1 MSGSTRSR
9 GRGASKRN
17 ASQSIRGKHGVS
29 SSMVSTGARGAAAAQ
44 GDANRPTVFDL
55 DEKTQQQIDRTP
67 KPLCGP
73 TGATTGGGN
82 FPAAAGT
89 VMMGTMAGSMSM
101 AGTLAEGT
109 QLGALSS
116 CMQSSAPS
124 MSAASGSMLQ
134 GSLYSNMSGSMMSN
148 NSEERDA
155 SSVALLDKKL
165 EVPKAVDLMR
175 AQEKAEVEAL
185 TADQLEQTASIFL
198 EETSTVLV
206 FDIKSS
212 IVRLDDE
219 AGKEETTTRNAMIDA
234 CMEKKITAAD
244 NFNPRGVNTINLIL
258 KSKQVQ
264 ETAPMSVENS
274 FQVYE
279 FDIFDAFA
287 DAPTDDLGKSST
299 IVLEEVNVNL
309 EEEEEAAN
317 AATTGTDSMVEAGS
331 MAADESGAASMMPGS
346 TMAANQSTMHP
357 HTMPLDANGVPVTAV
372 VPSSGPL
379 PLSSTAKKA
388 LSEKLQVMER
398 MVMQNM
404 YAAKHLLYSGFE
416 LPAEL
421 RMKNELDDEEE
432 DEDEYS
438 EEEDEESD
446 DDEHIDYRLDKL
458 WSFECEI
465 SKGRNVAA
473 VAWSEHE
480 LHRHVLAVAYGETD
494 FSKAATKTGAIMLWS
509 LKNPDFPEHV
519 IECRSGV
526 MSLAFSHTHPNLL
539 AVGLYEGSVCLYDI
553 GRRDKKPFLESDYQQ
568 KHTAPVWELRW
579 VDQNSERGEKLVS
592 ISSDGRITEWTIK
605 KGLEQHDLFKLKKVE
620 NPAKQKEM
628 KSEAFISRNASG
640 FCFDFSPSDPQQYI
654 CGTEEGNIHM
664 CSRSYN
670 HVLQTYNGHT
680 GPVYKVKFSPF
691 HSGLFLSASADWS
704 CKMWHANSGKMLLS
718 YQPNNTPMTD
728 VCWSPSKP
736 TVFATTSFDGRLQVY
751 DIAQNQMDPACTFV
765 VQNEDPVA
773 VADVKPAEGA
783 AGEEEGHEPHEEAEE
798 AKVQATV
805 QKGNRPVALN
815 ALSFGVNSPV
825 VIAGS
830 EDGQVRTFT
839 VHGLSSQQFQKD
851 PVELLE
857 GILMM
862 GQDHTA
868 TVEEH

>member
-1 MSGSTRSR
+1 M
-9 GRGASKRN
+9 
-17 ASQSIRGKHGVS
+17 
-29 SSMVSTGARGAAAAQ
+29 
-44 GDANRPTVFDL
+44 
-55 DEKTQQQIDRTP
+55 
-67 KPLCGP
+67 
-73 TGATTGGGN
+73 
-82 FPAAAGT
+82 
-89 VMMGTMAGSMSM
+89 
-101 AGTLAEGT
+101 
-109 QLGALSS
+109 
-116 CMQSSAPS
+116 
-124 MSAASGSMLQ
+124 
-134 GSLYSNMSGSMMSN
+134 
-148 NSEERDA
+148 
-155 SSVALLDKKL
+155 
-165 EVPKAVDLMR
+165 
-175 AQEKAEVEAL
+175 
-185 TADQLEQTASIFL
+185 
-198 EETSTVLV
+198 
-206 FDIKSS
+206 
-212 IVRLDDE
+212 
-219 AGKEETTTRNAMIDA
+219 
-234 CMEKKITAAD
+234 
-244 NFNPRGVNTINLIL
+244 
-258 KSKQVQ
+258 
-264 ETAPMSVENS
+264 
-274 FQVYE
+274 
-279 FDIFDAFA
+279 
-287 DAPTDDLGKSST
+287 
-299 IVLEEVNVNL
+299 NL

-317 AATTGTDSMVEAGS
+317 AATSGTDSMVEAGS

-346 TMAANQSTMHP
+346 TMAPNQSTMHP

-438 EEEDEESD
+438 EEDEESD

-458 WSFECEI
+458 WSFECAI
-465 SKGRNVAA
+465 SEGRNVAA

-553 GRRDKKPFLESDYQQ
+553 GRRDKKSFLESDYQQ

-605 KGLEQHDLFKLKKVE
+605 KGLEHHDLFKLKKVE
-620 NPAKQKEM
+620 NPAKQKET

-704 CKMWHANSGKMLLS
+704 CKMWHADSGKMLLS

-773 VADVKPAEGA
+773 AADEQPVDGA
-783 AGEEEGHEPHEEAEE
+783 VGEEEAHEPHEEAEE
-798 AKVQATV
+798 AQVQQTV
-805 QKGNRPVALN
+805 QQGHRPVRLPSPSSTDSLDLNGCVFQVALN

-868 TVEEH
+868 AVEEH